1 LSKGS
6 RLSETWFQR
15 GLWLLA
21 IIFAGFLIG
30 LGSLI
35 VADLPQVE
43 KPVNAES
50 FMDRSQLLVTRAQL
64 RDDDQAL
71 KNNQDSL
78 DRQSLVLRAATEEA
92 DNTKDTFNNWVAT
105 RSATQ
110 HSNQD
115 AEVISRTHQLDEL
128 KAKQRALEVEQ
139 DKLQQDRLA
148 LQQANAMH
156 HTAEQKI
163 EAAGNAGYERA
174 LRKLEMR
181 VFLLRLAITLPLLL
195 ISILLFFKA
204 RKTAYWPFVWGF
216 IFFSLFTF
224 FVELVPYLPSY
235 GGYVRYIV
243 GIVLTTFV
251 GLYSIRALQRYLEQ
265 QRSAEQKPEEERRK
279 DLSYDVA
286 QSRIAKN
293 ICPGCERPFDTSDPS
308 NNFCMNCG
316 LLVFQNC
323 VVCTVRRTVFA
334 HFCRSCGSRQAVIEL
349 SPRTPTQP
357 QIITHQ

>member
-1 LSKGS
+1 MSKGS

-30 LGSLI
+30 LGSLV
-35 VADLPQVE
+35 VADLPQAE

-50 FMDRSQLLVTRAQL
+50 FMDQRQLLATRTQL

-71 KNNQDSL
+71 KDNQDAL
-78 DRQSLVLRAATEEA
+78 DRQNLAVQAAANESNNATE
-92 DNTKDTFNNWVAT
+92 TFKNWIAT

-110 HSNQD
+110 QSSQD
-115 AEVISRTHQLDEL
+115 AEVLSRTHHLDEL
-128 KAKQRALEVEQ
+128 KANQRALEAQQ

-148 LQQANAMH
+148 LQQATAQH
-156 HTAEQKI
+156 IAAEQKV
-163 EAAGNAGYERA
+163 EAAGNAGYQHA
-174 LRKLEMR
+174 LRSLEMR
-181 VFLLRLAITLPLLL
+181 VFLLRLALTLPLLL
-195 ISILLFFKA
+195 VSLFLFFRA
-204 RKTAYWPFVWGF
+204 RKSAYWPFVWGF

-243 GIVLTTFV
+243 GILLTIFI
-251 GLYSIRALQRYLEQ
+251 GIYAIRALQRYLERQ
-265 QRSAEQKPEEERRK
+265 KSAEEKPEEERRK

-286 QSRIAKN
+286 QARLAKKV
-293 ICPGCERPFDTSDPS
+293 CPGCERPFDTADPS
-308 NNFCMNCG
+308 NNFCMHCG

-323 VVCTVRRTVFA
+323 SVCQVRRTVFT
-334 HFCRSCGSRQAVIEL
+334 HFCRSCGSAQAASGL
-349 SPRTPTQP
+349 PSPS
-357 QIITHQ
+357 

>member
-1 LSKGS
+1 MSKGS

-30 LGSLI
+30 LGHLV

-43 KPVNAES
+43 KPVDAES
-50 FMDRSQLLVTRAQL
+50 FMDRGQLLATRAQL

-71 KNNQDSL
+71 SDNQDAL
-78 DRQSLVLRAATEEA
+78 DRRNLAVQAATEEA
-92 DNTKDTFNNWVAT
+92 NSAKDTFNNWIAT

-110 HSNQD
+110 RSNQD
-115 AEVISRTHQLDEL
+115 AEVISRTHHLDEL
-128 KAKQRALEVEQ
+128 KAKERALEAQQ
-139 DKLQQDRLA
+139 DRLQQDRLA
-148 LQQANAMH
+148 LQQANTLHQA
-156 HTAEQKI
+156 TAHKI
-163 EAAGNAGYERA
+163 ESAGYAGYTSA

-195 ISILLFFKA
+195 ISILLFFKG
-204 RKTAYWPFVWGF
+204 RKSAYWPFVWGF
-216 IFFSLFTF
+216 IFFSLFAF

-243 GIVLTTFV
+243 GIVLTIFI

-265 QRSAEQKPEEERRK
+265 QKSAEQKPEEERRK

-286 QSRIAKN
+286 QARIAKKV
-293 ICPGCERPFDTSDPS
+293 CPGCERPFDTSDPS
-308 NNFCMNCG
+308 NNFCMHCG

-323 VVCTVRRTVFA
+323 AVCQVRRTVFT
-334 HFCRSCGSRQAVIEL
+334 HFCRSCGSTQAATSIPG
-349 SPRTPTQP
+349 SM
-357 QIITHQ
+357 

>member
-1 LSKGS
+1 MSKGS

-30 LGSLI
+30 LGRLV

-43 KPVNAES
+43 KPVNADS
-50 FMDRSQLLVTRAQL
+50 FMDRTQLLATRTQL

-71 KNNQDSL
+71 KDNQDAL
-78 DRQSLVLRAATEEA
+78 DRQNLAVQAATAESNSARE
-92 DNTKDTFNNWVAT
+92 TFANWIAT

-110 HSNQD
+110 QSNQD
-115 AEVISRTHQLDEL
+115 AEVIARTHHLDEL
-128 KAKQRALEVEQ
+128 KANQRSLEAALE
-139 DKLQQDRLA
+139 KLDQDRLS
-148 LQQANAMH
+148 LQQATALH
-156 HTAEQKI
+156 LAAEQKV
-163 EAAGNAGYERA
+163 EAAGAAGYERA

-181 VFLLRLAITLPLLL
+181 VFLLRLALTLPLLL
-195 ISILLFFKA
+195 ISIFLFLRA

-216 IFFSLFTF
+216 IFFSLFAF

-243 GIVLTTFV
+243 GILLTILI
-251 GLYSIRALQRYLEQ
+251 GIYAIRALQGYLDR
-265 QRSAEQKPEEERRK
+265 QRSAEEKPEEERRK

-286 QSRIAKN
+286 QARLAKKV
-293 ICPGCERPFDTSDPS
+293 CPGCERPFDMADPS
-308 NNFCMNCG
+308 NNFCMHCG

-323 VVCTVRRTVFA
+323 TVCQVRRTVFT
-334 HFCRSCGSRQAVIEL
+334 HFCRSCGS
-349 SPRTPTQP
+349 TQGTMDVPVTRP
-357 QIITHQ
+357 Q

>member
-1 LSKGS
+1 MSKGS

-30 LGSLI
+30 LGSLV
-35 VADLPQVE
+35 VADLPQAE

-50 FMDRSQLLVTRAQL
+50 FMDQRQLLATRTQL

-71 KNNQDSL
+71 KDNQDAL
-78 DRQSLVLRAATEEA
+78 DRQNLAVQAAANESNNATE
-92 DNTKDTFNNWVAT
+92 TFKNWIAT

-110 HSNQD
+110 QSSQD
-115 AEVISRTHQLDEL
+115 AEVLSRTHHLDEL
-128 KAKQRALEVEQ
+128 KANQRALEAQQ

-148 LQQANAMH
+148 LQQATAQH
-156 HTAEQKI
+156 IAAEQKV
-163 EAAGNAGYERA
+163 EAAGNAGYQHA
-174 LRKLEMR
+174 LRSLEMR
-181 VFLLRLAITLPLLL
+181 VFLLRLALTLPLLL
-195 ISILLFFKA
+195 VSLFLFFRA
-204 RKTAYWPFVWGF
+204 RKSAYWPFVWGF

-243 GIVLTTFV
+243 GILLTIFI
-251 GLYSIRALQRYLEQ
+251 GIYAIRALQRYLERQ
-265 QRSAEQKPEEERRK
+265 KSAEEKPEEERRK

-286 QSRIAKN
+286 QARLAKKV
-293 ICPGCERPFDTSDPS
+293 CPGCERPFDTADLS
-308 NNFCMNCG
+308 NNFCMHCG

-323 VVCTVRRTVFA
+323 SVCQVRRTVFT
-334 HFCRSCGSRQAVIEL
+334 HFCRSCGSAQAASGL
-349 SPRTPTQP
+349 PSPS
-357 QIITHQ
+357 

>member
-1 LSKGS
+1 MSKGS

-30 LGSLI
+30 LGRLI

-43 KPVNAES
+43 KPVDAES
-50 FMDRSQLLVTRAQL
+50 FMDHSQLMATRAQL
-64 RDDDQAL
+64 RADDEAL
-71 KNNQDSL
+71 KDNQDSL
-78 DRQSLVLRAATEEA
+78 DRQKLTLQAATKEA
-92 DNTKDTFNNWVAT
+92 NNAKDTFSNWIAT

-110 HSNQD
+110 HANQD

-128 KAKQRALEVEQ
+128 KAKQRALEVVQ
-139 DKLQQDRLA
+139 DKLQQDRLT
-148 LQQANAMH
+148 LQQANALH
-156 HTAEQKI
+156 RATERKI
-163 EAAGNAGYERA
+163 QAAGNAGYERA
-174 LRKLEMR
+174 LRRLEMR

-195 ISILLFFKA
+195 ISIFLFFKS

-243 GIVLTTFV
+243 GIILTVFV
-251 GLYSIRALQRYLEQ
+251 GLYSIRALQRYLEKQ
-265 QRSAEQKPEEERRK
+265 QSIEQKPEEERRK
-279 DLSYDVA
+279 ELSYEVA
-286 QSRIAKN
+286 QARLAKRV
-293 ICPGCERPFDTSDPS
+293 CPGCERPFDISDPL

-316 LLVFQNC
+316 LLVFQSC
-323 VVCTVRRTVFA
+323 AVCKVRGTVFA
-334 HFCRSCGSRQAVIEL
+334 HFCRSCGSPRAATEL
-349 SPRTPTQP
+349 PSGS
-357 QIITHQ
+357 